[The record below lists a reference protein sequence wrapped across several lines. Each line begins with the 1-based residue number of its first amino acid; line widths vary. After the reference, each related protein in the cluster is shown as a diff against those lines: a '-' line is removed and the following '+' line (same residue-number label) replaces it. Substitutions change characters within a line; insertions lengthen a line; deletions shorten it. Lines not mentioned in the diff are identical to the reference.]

1 MRSVLSFITALVIG
15 ATSAQAIILLP
26 GKIEEPNRANKIIAE
41 KYKGKK
47 AFLDQHRKRIKQKFA
62 DLKTQKQS
70 VASTPLGA
78 PAALR
83 EENTIRSKGVATDG
97 TMVPDGKAMQ
107 ETR

>member
-1 MRSVLSFITALVIG
+1 MRAMMSFFTALVIG
-15 ATSAQAIILLP
+15 AASAHAIILLP
-26 GKIEEPNRANKIIAE
+26 GKIEEPVRANKIIEA

-47 AFLDQHRKRIKQKFA
+47 AFLDKHRKRIKQKFA
-62 DLKTQKQS
+62 ELKTQKQN
-70 VASTPLGA
+70 VAGAPLGT

-83 EENTIRSKGVATDG
+83 EENTVRSKGVATDG